1 MDNVNRDAYPTDAI
15 MTTWIGNHDTSRDTL
30 CNGEIGNCRE
40 GSNPG
45 QGWSYNPPQP
55 QDARMSSG
63 RLLRRSYDIGIP
75 LIYYGDGSVSPGG
88 DPDNRRMMR
97 NDNELMD
104 AQIALRENLKN

>member
-1 MDNVNRDAYPTDAI
+1 MQFFA
-15 MTTWIGNHDTSRDTL
+15 S
-30 CNGEIGNCRE
+30 GEIGNCRE

-55 QDARMSSG
+55 QDARSYE
-63 RLLRRSYDIGIP
+63 LLGVSFGVLMTSPGIP
-75 LIYYGDGSVSPGG
+75 LIYYGDEIGLAGGG
-88 DPDNRRMMR
+88 DPDNRRMMPW